1 MNREEMIMSKSFA
14 IAAVCLLA
22 SGTADAQRS
31 QVILLGDSAMTCPE
45 IISAANEA
53 SEILGGAPEG
63 GVFASEQAINAAT
76 GLAMQGAMH
85 SGVGRAI
92 PGIGAVGGMLG
103 RAAQRRREE
112 EEARQVV
119 VERRW
124 YYLNGLYEGRMCD
137 DVLRREAETA
147 AQVSA
152 AGAAPAAIEMED
164 ERAELEGN

>member
-1 MNREEMIMSKSFA
+1 MSKSLS

-22 SGTADAQRS
+22 SGAAAAQQS

-45 IISAANEA
+45 IVVAANEA
-53 SEILGGAPEG
+53 TDILGGAPEG

-76 GLAMQGAMH
+76 GLAMQGALH

-112 EEARQVV
+112 EEARQVIA
-119 VERRW
+119 ERRW
-124 YYLNGLYEGRMCD
+124 YYLNGLYEGRDCD
-137 DVLRREAETA
+137 TVLRREAEAA
-147 AQVSA
+147 AQASA
-152 AGAAPAAIEMED
+152 AETAPAETGADGGM
-164 ERAELEGN
+164 AEVEGN

>member
-1 MNREEMIMSKSFA
+1 MSKSLS

-22 SGTADAQRS
+22 SGAAAAQQS

-45 IISAANEA
+45 IVVAANEA
-53 SEILGGAPEG
+53 TDILGGAPEG

-76 GLAMQGAMH
+76 GLAMQGALH

-112 EEARQVV
+112 EEARQVIA
-119 VERRW
+119 ERRW
-124 YYLNGLYEGRMCD
+124 YYLNGLYEGRDCD
-137 DVLRREAETA
+137 TVLRREAEAA
-147 AQVSA
+147 AQASA
-152 AGAAPAAIEMED
+152 AETAPAETGADDGM
-164 ERAELEGN
+164 AEVEGN

>member
-1 MNREEMIMSKSFA
+1 MSKSLS

-22 SGTADAQRS
+22 SGAAAAQQS

-45 IISAANEA
+45 IVVAANEA
-53 SEILGGAPEG
+53 TEILGGAPEG

-76 GLAMQGAMH
+76 GLAMQGALH

-119 VERRW
+119 AERRW
-124 YYLNGLYEGRMCD
+124 YYLNGLYEGRECD
-137 DVLRREAETA
+137 VVLRRAAEAA
-147 AQVSA
+147 AQADA
-152 AGAAPAAIEMED
+152 AEAAPAETGAED
-164 ERAELEGN
+164 GMAEVEDN